1 MERTASTIR
10 MLSAKDL
17 TVIVGSR
24 ALAYRLLNTQ
34 GFPTIALGGRKLV
47 REDSLN
53 VWLRNNEGQYVDLK
67 PAG

>member
-1 MERTASTIR
+1 

-17 TVIVGSR
+17 TAVVGSR

-34 GFPTIALGGRKLV
+34 GFLTIALGGRKLV

-53 VWLRNNEGQYVDLK
+53 AWLRQNEGQRVELT
-67 PAG
+67 PAR